1 MPDVPKTIVKN
12 GAYMLGKALAE
23 MVKAGT
29 LYKMAWNCAT
39 PNGNNASRTTFNE
52 KVGAMVNASKYV
64 MMNDKHGVPII
75 TAPIKITATTN
86 NKSKEVTVGD
96 WSPVTRFV
104 QAPGYKMQDI
114 KRFFRVGTLYIFDI
128 RTLYQ
133 LRTTLGVVL
142 GKPWAWI
149 ENASNP
155 IDRQFLDYNK
165 PNLGLKGYCIDLL
178 KELARIMDFEYEIVP
193 SGRNEYG
200 KKNKDGSW
208 TGVVGDLISGEIDI
222 SVATLTMTTEREEV
236 IDFVAPYF
244 DQSGISI
251 LLRKKEPKQS
261 IFKFMAVL
269 KPEVWLGI
277 LAAVFVVA
285 FLIWALDRFSPYSYY
300 NNK

>member
-1 MPDVPKTIVKN
+1 M
-12 GAYMLGKALAE
+12 
-23 MVKAGT
+23 
-29 LYKMAWNCAT
+29 
-39 PNGNNASRTTFNE
+39 
-52 KVGAMVNASKYV
+52 
-64 MMNDKHGVPII
+64 
-75 TAPIKITATTN
+75 
-86 NKSKEVTVGD
+86 
-96 WSPVTRFV
+96 
-104 QAPGYKMQDI
+104 
-114 KRFFRVGTLYIFDI
+114 
-128 RTLYQ
+128 
-133 LRTTLGVVL
+133 L

-149 ENASNP
+149 ENATNP
-155 IDRQFLDYNK
+155 IDRQFLDYSK
-165 PNLGLKGYCIDLL
+165 KNLGLKGYCIDLL
-178 KELARIMDFEYEIVP
+178 GELARIMKFDYEIVP

-200 KKNKDGSW
+200 KKNPDGSW